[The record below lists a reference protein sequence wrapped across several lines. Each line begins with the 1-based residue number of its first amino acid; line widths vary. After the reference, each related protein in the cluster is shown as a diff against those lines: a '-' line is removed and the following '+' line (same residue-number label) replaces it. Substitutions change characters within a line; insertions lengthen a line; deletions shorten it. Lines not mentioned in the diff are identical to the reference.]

1 MPPPTLPQHQ
11 IPGIFLSTPLTK
23 YLLSQEDADKDK
35 NKQPPYKIH
44 TTAATSSKIPNP
56 FFNIT
61 ARSPPIPPSPINPNP
76 TSQPAPPAILLTLF
90 LSRPLPKPSAHLLLH
105 VGTGV
110 TGQNAIAHGG
120 FLATCLDEVCGNL
133 ISAEGVDGGLG
144 MFTVQLDVKYQAP
157 VFIDEGAGSVIV
169 ASAEVERVEGRKVF
183 VEACVRDKDGVICTR
198 GEAVF
203 VKKKG
208 QAAL

>member
-1 MPPPTLPQHQ
+1 MPPPTLPQQQ
-11 IPGIFLSTPLTK
+11 IQAIFLSTPLTK
-23 YLLSQEDADKDK
+23 SLLSQNDTKAEEKE
-35 NKQPPYKIH
+35 QEQLYKIH
-44 TTAATSSKIPNP
+44 TTAATSFKIPNP

-61 ARSPPIPPSPINPNP
+61 ARTPSPSNTASKTSSNSPPAVL
-76 TSQPAPPAILLTLF
+76 QTLF
-90 LSRPLPKPSAHLLLH
+90 LSRPLPKPQGHLLLH
-105 VGTGV
+105 VGTGI

-144 MFTVQLDVKYQAP
+144 MFTVQLDVKYQVP
-157 VFIDEGAGSVIV
+157 VFIDEGEGSVIV
-169 ASAEVERVEGRKVF
+169 ASAKVERIEGRKVF
-183 VEACVRDKDGVICTR
+183 VNACVRDKDGVVCTR

-208 QAAL
+208 VAAL